1 MLSLG
6 WPSSHQHSHLPV
18 TARRGSLQLW
28 QFLIALLEDPANCG
42 AITWTGRGMEFK
54 LIEPEEVSLEIENS
68 RYGIMQRLSY
78 LTKLEEEVGAH
89 TMFNLRNSPK
99 NKNIDRKMKN
109 LQSDVCERIFIFIF
123 LLMKILQF
131 SWS

>member
-1 MLSLG
+1 MYVAVLSLG

-54 LIEPEEVSLEIENS
+54 LIEPEEVSLELCETVD
-68 RYGIMQRLSY
+68 MELC
-78 LTKLEEEVGAH
+78 KD
-89 TMFNLRNSPK
+89 FN
-99 NKNIDRKMKN
+99 I
-109 LQSDVCERIFIFIF
+109 
-123 LLMKILQF
+123 
-131 SWS
+131 